1 MGANSRSNVVMAY
14 EGLPSHRLEPMP
26 ATLNR
31 ASRELLKFVEMIGDL
46 EDAVGEA
53 IAGVGP
59 TRAVQ
64 IQELQKLDHVRQL
77 ILGAADFLHALT
89 ENMPADWRVDA
100 RKAARS
106 VRLADLA
113 GRLGDSEPS
122 VREDASTG
130 ESYELFD

>member
-1 MGANSRSNVVMAY
+1 MTAY
-14 EGLPSHRLEPMP
+14 DAQVQTHFLEPMP

-46 EDAVGEA
+46 EDAVGLA
-53 IAGVGP
+53 VAGRVS
-59 TRAVQ
+59 THELQ

-77 ILGAADFLHALT
+77 VLGAADFLHALT
-89 ENMPADWRVDA
+89 ENMSQDWRVDA

-113 GRLGDSEPS
+113 GRLGNGEPAAI
-122 VREDASTG
+122 REDAASR

>member
-1 MGANSRSNVVMAY
+1 MGYKTQVHANS
-14 EGLPSHRLEPMP
+14 LEPMP

-31 ASRELLKFVEMIGDL
+31 TSQELLKFVDLISDL
-46 EDAVGEA
+46 EDAVGDA
-53 IAGVGP
+53 IAGVGS
-59 TRAVQ
+59 TRKVQ

-77 ILGAADFLHALT
+77 IVGAADFLHALT
-89 ENMPADWRVDA
+89 LDMPADWRVDA

-113 GRLGDSEPS
+113 VRLSDNDVAA
-122 VREDASTG
+122 VREDSPAAA

>member
-1 MGANSRSNVVMAY
+1 MNYKAQ
-14 EGLPSHRLEPMP
+14 SHTDSLEPMP

-31 ASRELLKFVEMIGDL
+31 TSLELLKFVDLISEL

-53 IAGVGP
+53 IAGVGS
-59 TRAVQ
+59 TRKVQ
-64 IQELQKLDHVRQL
+64 IKELQKLDHVRQL
-77 ILGAADFLHALT
+77 IVGAADFLQALT
-89 ENMPADWRVDA
+89 LGMPADWRVDA

-106 VRLADLA
+106 VRLTDLA

-122 VREDASTG
+122 RVREAASAH

>member
-1 MGANSRSNVVMAY
+1 MAY
-14 EGLPSHRLEPMP
+14 KAQAESNSLESMP
-26 ATLNR
+26 TTLNR
-31 ASRELLKFVEMIGDL
+31 ASRELLTFVAMIGDL

-53 IAGVGP
+53 IAGATP
-59 TRAVQ
+59 AHEVQ

-77 ILGAADFLHALT
+77 IIGAADFLHALT
-89 ENMPADWRVDA
+89 ENMPQDWRVDA

-113 GRLGDSEPS
+113 VRLGDSRQPVFS
-122 VREDASTG
+122 GDASAV

>member
-1 MGANSRSNVVMAY
+1 MGYKEQFHANSF
-14 EGLPSHRLEPMP
+14 EPMP

-31 ASRELLKFVEMIGDL
+31 TSQELLKFVDLISDL
-46 EDAVGEA
+46 EDAVGDA

-59 TRAVQ
+59 TRKVQ

-77 ILGAADFLHALT
+77 IVGAADFLHALT
-89 ENMPADWRVDA
+89 LDMPVHWRIDA

-113 GRLGDSEPS
+113 VRLSDSEPAI
-122 VREDASTG
+122 VQEDAPAAET
-130 ESYELFD
+130 YELFD

>member
-1 MGANSRSNVVMAY
+1 MTVYNAQAQSEIHS
-14 EGLPSHRLEPMP
+14 LEPMP
-26 ATLNR
+26 ATLIR
-31 ASRELLKFVEMIGDL
+31 TSQELLKFVELIVDL

-53 IAGVGP
+53 VAGVTSTGGD
-59 TRAVQ
+59 Q

-77 ILGAADFLHALT
+77 IAGAADFLYALT
-89 ENMPADWRVDA
+89 ENMPHDWRVDA

-113 GRLGDSEPS
+113 QRLGDCEPLAY
-122 VREDASTG
+122 REAAPHV

>member
-1 MGANSRSNVVMAY
+1 MAY
-14 EGLPSHRLEPMP
+14 NAQAQNNCLEPMP

-31 ASRELLKFVEMIGDL
+31 TSQELLKFVDLISDL
-46 EDAVGEA
+46 EDAVGDA
-53 IAGVGP
+53 IAGVGS
-59 TRAVQ
+59 TRKVQ

-77 ILGAADFLHALT
+77 IVGAADFLHALT
-89 ENMPADWRVDA
+89 LDMPADWRVDA

-113 GRLGDSEPS
+113 VRLSDSELAAVQEEAP
-122 VREDASTG
+122 ASG